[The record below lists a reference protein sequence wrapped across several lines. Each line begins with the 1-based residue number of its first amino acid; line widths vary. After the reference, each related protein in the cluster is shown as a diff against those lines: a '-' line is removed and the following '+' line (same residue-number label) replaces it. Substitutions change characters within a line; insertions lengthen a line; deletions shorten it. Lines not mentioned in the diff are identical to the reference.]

1 MKRYREAYYEA
12 AEMILQTKEVTPTT
26 KALNAKDLI
35 SAHVL
40 WGKETEAEP
49 KMGDCLRTS

>member
-12 AEMILQTKEVTPTT
+12 AEMILQTKEVTASA
-26 KALNAKDLI
+26 KALNAKDLM

-40 WGKETEAEP
+40 SGSEAEAEP
-49 KMGDCLRTS
+49 KMGDCI